1 MILMLLKEQ
10 QITLQTTLLSFQLL
24 NALYQDLYVLR
35 FKCVVNEEKERK
47 LIWKIDSFG
56 AMTQFKG
63 GCTYRF

>member
-47 LIWKIDSFG
+47 LIWKIGKKDVYLYFNLR
-56 AMTQFKG
+56 M
-63 GCTYRF
+63 